1 MGPGSGIRT
10 FDKIDFIILPIVLL
24 LRVSLSFQR
33 LICCFARISHHLY
46 GYFFDQGSPVGLH
59 LEVLPTLRYILYILM
74 HLAIFGL
81 GALQGFIQVML
92 SFPVLLWRGI
102 CFWPRLYFELFG
114 PGAQGR
120 SLFAIIFD
128 PENEK
133 SKLRKMKNQK
143 PAGTIRPLWSK
154 FLVFSTY
161 QVHGAYAHLF
171 QKNNR
176 EVSEPIAQASGPA
189 TPRVWDP
196 LRLAIPYQFLEKRR
210 FKPPDCQLRRG
221 LTIAL
226 IVAVYL
232 VPLSRGLSYLTYL
245 RARQRFGFSA
255 PFPGTLPK
263 HRTRRPRVA
272 LTTSGPTLRG
282 SDSVSFETDGI
293 PFIVD
298 NSATCI
304 ITNDRS
310 LFPGPLVA
318 VQVQVDTI
326 ESSKS
331 RQRYQG
337 TIRLELV
344 DDGNVKHIYDIPDA
358 IYDPASNFN
367 LLGIPKLAEFF
378 NDRNSLPGDD
388 VDSDGTTVKS
398 SGCRSRLVWDHGRH
412 MRTFT
417 HGDSALP
424 ELLLYQGSGYFAAF
438 CSRLKRHYDDK
449 VAFAFSSAFSISPLS
464 ADDAWFRTTMI
475 RTTGRTF
482 RLTKRVAP

>member
-1 MGPGSGIRT
+1 MGI
-10 FDKIDFIILPIVLL
+10 
-24 LRVSLSFQR
+24 
-33 LICCFARISHHLY
+33 
-46 GYFFDQGSPVGLH
+46 H
-59 LEVLPTLRYILYILM
+59 LEVLPTLQYILYILM
-74 HLAIFGL
+74 HLTIFGL
-81 GALQGFIQVML
+81 GELQGFVRVFL

-114 PGAQGR
+114 PGVKGC
-120 SLFAIIFD
+120 SFFAIIFD

-133 SKLRKMKNQK
+133 STLRKMKNHK
-143 PAGTIRPLWSK
+143 PAGMIRPLWSK

-196 LRLAIPYQFLEKRR
+196 LRLSVPYQFLVPRC

-226 IVAVYL
+226 IIAIYL
-232 VPLSRGLSYLTYL
+232 VPLSRGLLYLAYL
-245 RARQRFGFSA
+245 RARKSFGLSA
-255 PFPGTLPK
+255 PFPGTSPK
-263 HRTRRPRVA
+263 PCPRCPRVA
-272 LTTSGPTLRG
+272 LATSGPALRG

-331 RQRYQG
+331 RQRY
-337 TIRLELV
+337 
-344 DDGNVKHIYDIPDA
+344 
-358 IYDPASNFN
+358 
-367 LLGIPKLAEFF
+367 
-378 NDRNSLPGDD
+378 
-388 VDSDGTTVKS
+388 
-398 SGCRSRLVWDHGRH
+398 
-412 MRTFT
+412 
-417 HGDSALP
+417 
-424 ELLLYQGSGYFAAF
+424 
-438 CSRLKRHYDDK
+438 
-449 VAFAFSSAFSISPLS
+449 
-464 ADDAWFRTTMI
+464 
-475 RTTGRTF
+475 
-482 RLTKRVAP
+482 